1 MGKSGEGVSSR
12 LVSFSE
18 LTGVFAPPF
27 TDKHCFSLTSFLH
40 LFQEIQA
47 TELRKS
53 KIYIQVYVVWMK
65 FFLIE
70 VIPYILIIV
79 LNSIMIAR

>member
-1 MGKSGEGVSSR
+1 MSASVSKKVLHLAQRCYKSYDAALYTVTHGK
-12 LVSFSE
+12 
-18 LTGVFAPPF
+18 
-27 TDKHCFSLTSFLH
+27 SFLH